1 MPAQLQFPYPAPVP
15 TTLRPS
21 QAFTTPSGSAEVTSS
36 AAGRSALERR
46 ARLTS
51 RLAKLA
57 AAGQLAPLARQI
69 STLGGCA
76 HPIRLTGHRTRLD
89 SATGEILDHFDSGR
103 LPAGELLVRCG
114 NRRATRCPACSTVYR
129 YDTYQLIAAGLRG
142 GKTVPTSVAAHPRVF
157 ATLTAPGFGPVH
169 NQPDTGRCH
178 CGHTHPDD
186 DPLLGTP
193 LDPDRYDYAGA
204 VLWNAHAPALWARFT
219 THLRREIAKAA
230 GLAQRV
236 LRDHATLSYAKVAE
250 YQKRGQVHFHAVI
263 RLDGPTGPGSTP
275 PAWATTQLLDHAV
288 RAAATRTRVH
298 HAGQPQPSAED
309 APRPRETGRGGP
321 SVFRF
326 GRQIDVRPI
335 RSTDFTGD
343 GPVTDRHVA
352 AYIAKYATKG
362 AETTTGTLDR
372 RLRFLAELHKYDI
385 TDHARRLIHT
395 AWHLATKRRHAH
407 LRLRHWAHMLGFRG
421 HFSTRTRHYSTTLA
435 RLRAERTAWRTGRPE
450 PQTPAKGGTQAG
462 QTDGTPVSDRA
473 GHSTDLAAGH
483 RPGHGHSAGHRPGH
497 RDIAARPDGSDT
509 TLVLSHWQYAGTGL
523 LPELE
528 HLSDLLA
535 AKRRTRPEQPNRTRR
550 SKRSGDR
557 SGDRAGHPV
566 GHSTDQ
572 LTSAVRAGAIA

>member
-1 MPAQLQFPYPAPVP
+1 MPAQCQLPYPATAPAAS
-15 TTLRPS
+15 RPS
-21 QAFTTPSGSAEVTSS
+21 SAFTTSTFPAEATDTVS
-36 AAGRSALERR
+36 AAAGQSRLERR
-46 ARLTS
+46 ARLTA

-57 AAGQLAPLARQI
+57 ATGHLTPLARQI

-114 NRRATRCPACSTVYR
+114 NRRATRCPACSAVYR

-169 NQPDTGRCH
+169 NQPETGSCH

-193 LDPDRYDYAGA
+193 LDPERYDYAGA

-230 GLAQRV
+230 GLTQRA
-236 LRDHATLSYAKVAE
+236 LHNHATLSYAKVAE
-250 YQKRGQVHFHAVI
+250 YQKRGQVHFHAVV
-263 RLDGPTGPGSTP
+263 RLDGPTGPASTP
-275 PAWATTQLLDHAV
+275 PAWATTELLNQAV
-288 RAAATRTRVH
+288 RAATARTRVH
-298 HAGQPQPSAED
+298 HAGRPQDE
-309 APRPRETGRGGP
+309 GRSGGL
-321 SVFRF
+321 VFRF
-326 GRQIDVRPI
+326 GRQIDVRAV

-343 GPVTDRHVA
+343 GPVTERHVA

-372 RLRFLAELHKYDI
+372 RLRLLAELAQYDI
-385 TDHARRLIHT
+385 TDHARRMIHT
-395 AWHLATKRRHAH
+395 AWHLATQAQHAH
-407 LRLRHWAHMLGFRG
+407 LRLRQWAHMLGFRG

-435 RLRAERTAWRTGRPE
+435 HLQAERTAWRTRRPDTQTT
-450 PQTPAKGGTQAG
+450 QTPAPASAETQVG

-483 RPGHGHSAGHRPGH
+483 RPGHGHSTGHRPGH

-509 TLVLSHWQYAGTGL
+509 TLVISHWQYAGTGL

-528 HLSDLLA
+528 HLADLLA
-535 AKRRTRPEQPNRTRR
+535 AKRQTRPEQPTRTRR
-550 SKRSGDR
+550 SER
-557 SGDRAGHPV
+557 SGDRAGHPA
-566 GHSTDQ
+566 GHSTDR
-572 LTSAVRAGAIA
+572 LTSAVRTGAVA

>member
-1 MPAQLQFPYPAPVP
+1 MHAQLQLPYPTTVPAAP
-15 TTLRPS
+15 RPS
-21 QAFTTPSGSAEVTSS
+21 SAFTTPTCPADATAS

-46 ARLTS
+46 ARLTG

-57 AAGQLAPLARQI
+57 ATGHLAPLARQI
-69 STLGGCA
+69 TTLGGCA

-89 SATGEILDHFDSGR
+89 SATGEILDHLDSGQ

-178 CGHTHPDD
+178 CGHTHSDD

-193 LDPDRYDYAGA
+193 LDPERYDYTGA

-219 THLRREIAKAA
+219 THSRREIAKAA
-230 GLAQRV
+230 GLTQRS
-236 LRDHATLSYAKVAE
+236 LRHHATLSYAKVAE

-263 RLDGPTGPGSTP
+263 RLDGPTGPRSTP
-275 PAWATTQLLDHAV
+275 PDWATTQLLDHAV
-288 RAAATRTRVH
+288 RTAATHTRVH
-298 HAGQPQPSAED
+298 HEGEPSKQPQPTGYLPESPPQD
-309 APRPRETGRGGP
+309 SDRTGRLL
-321 SVFRF
+321 FRF
-326 GRQIDVRPI
+326 GRQIDVREI
-335 RSTDFTGD
+335 RSTDFTG
-343 GPVTDRHVA
+343 GSPVTDRQVA

-372 RLRFLAELHKYDI
+372 RLRLLAELATHDI
-385 TDHARRLIHT
+385 TDHARRMIHT
-395 AWHLATKRRHAH
+395 AWHLATMPRHAH
-407 LRLRHWAHMLGFRG
+407 LLLRQWAHMLGFRG

-435 RLRAERTAWRTGRPE
+435 HLRAERTTWRTGQPDT
-450 PQTPAKGGTQAG
+450 QTTTPASAEPQAG
-462 QTDGTPVSDRA
+462 QTDGHPADDRA
-473 GHSTDLAAGH
+473 GHPTDLA
-483 RPGHGHSAGHRPGH
+483 PGH
-497 RDIAARPDGSDT
+497 RNITGQRVNSDT
-509 TLVLSHWQYAGTGL
+509 TLVISHWQYAGTGL

-528 HLSDLLA
+528 HLADLLA
-535 AKRRTRPEQPNRTRR
+535 ATRQTRTEQPTRTRR
-550 SKRSGDR
+550 SKR

-566 GHSTDQ
+566 GHSTDRE
-572 LTSAVRAGAIA
+572 TGAVRAGAVA